1 MCLALGHVDVGTPQH
16 VLEALGQAE
25 IGCEIRNTAKKN
37 SNCNE
42 EEWPFLGE
50 GQKRRVTG

>member
-25 IGCEIRNTAKKN
+25 IGCEIRNTTKK
-37 SNCNE
+37 
-42 EEWPFLGE
+42 
-50 GQKRRVTG
+50 KK